1 MTGRYKAYP
10 EYKASGSFWFDK
22 IPSDWQVILLKRV
35 VSAIKDGTHGTY
47 PRVSEGVP
55 FLSAKNVFGNGIYI
69 SESESQISL
78 EHHNEIVQNGFPTKG
93 DLLITCVGTVG
104 RAFVYDRTRPLAFQR
119 SVAFVRFDKSAFPQY
134 YKYYVESKP
143 YQSQLKSLVKASAQG
158 GVYMGDLVATESLL
172 PPYIEQQTI
181 ANFLDHETAKI
192 DTLITKQE
200 KLIGLLKEKRQAV
213 ISHAVTKGLNPN
225 APMRDSGV
233 KWLGEVPEHWKRKSL
248 NYLIAHTVDNR
259 GRTPP
264 VIGQG
269 IPMVEVSQVAGNGYY
284 TSNNYTKFIT
294 KESYKQFVRSD
305 VKENDILF
313 VTVGATFGKTCLV
326 PASPDFFI
334 AQNVVGFR
342 CASDVNAKYLMLV
355 LSSNIFKE
363 AIGATNK
370 SSTIDNV
377 KVSDLVRTRMVVPP
391 LEEQIEISNHILK
404 MAEQFDALVLKA
416 EDMIELSKERKT
428 ALISAAVTGK
438 IDVRDFVAEQGQPQ
452 GVQG

>member
-55 FLSAKNVFGNGIYI
+55 FLSAKNVFGSGIYI

-104 RAFVYDRTRPLAFQR
+104 RAFVYDRTKPLAFQR
-119 SVAFVRFDKSAFPQY
+119 SVAFVRFNKSAFPQY

-172 PPYIEQQTI
+172 PPYIEQQKI

-200 KLIGLLKEKRQAV
+200 RLIELLKEKRQAV
-213 ISHAVTKGLNPN
+213 ISHAVTKGLNPD
-225 APMRDSGV
+225 APMKDSGV
-233 KWLGEVPEHWKRKSL
+233 EWLGEVPEHWVVAQLKINTVLMQTGPFGSQL
-248 NYLIAHTVDNR
+248 HAEDYVEGGIPLINPAHMIDGKIIPDMKVTVDIETQERLCRHKLSKGDIIFARR
-259 GRTPP
+259 GELGRCAIVQSNQVGWLCGTGSLKATLNERLIPEYAYLLITSEGVTAELSLESKGSTMDNLNTETLGKIRTP
-264 VIGQG
+264 
-269 IPMVEVSQVAGNGYY
+269 
-284 TSNNYTKFIT
+284 
-294 KESYKQFVRSD
+294 
-305 VKENDILF
+305 
-313 VTVGATFGKTCLV
+313 
-326 PASPDFFI
+326 
-334 AQNVVGFR
+334 
-342 CASDVNAKYLMLV
+342 
-355 LSSNIFKE
+355 
-363 AIGATNK
+363 
-370 SSTIDNV
+370 
-377 KVSDLVRTRMVVPP
+377 VPP
-391 LEEQIEISNHILK
+391 TQEQLAILDYVNDVSGKYKRLIEN
-404 MAEQFDALVLKA
+404 AVLAIKL
-416 EDMIELSKERKT
+416 MKERKT

-438 IDVRDFVAEQGQPQ
+438 IDVRDWQKPTEQQ
-452 GVQG
+452 G